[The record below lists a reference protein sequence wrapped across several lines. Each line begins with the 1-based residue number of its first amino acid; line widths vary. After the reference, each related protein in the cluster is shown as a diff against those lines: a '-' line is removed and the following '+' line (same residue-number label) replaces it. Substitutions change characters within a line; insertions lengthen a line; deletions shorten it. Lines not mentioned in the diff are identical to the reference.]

1 MPFTT
6 KLVLNGW
13 SWVTDTLLTMLNK
26 GHNWGKQK
34 WHGLIPIYSQT
45 CIKKSPLKQKKVTYK
60 TGEKVT
66 YKTGEKVAY
75 KTGEKVVV
83 TGQEN
88 MGMFDCKGYQI
99 RKALIII
106 WVGFVSLMF
115 LQNRIW

>member
-1 MPFTT
+1 M
-6 KLVLNGW
+6 
-13 SWVTDTLLTMLNK
+13 TDTLLTMLNK

-60 TGEKVT
+60 TGEKVTYKTSEKVT

>member
-1 MPFTT
+1 
-6 KLVLNGW
+6 
-13 SWVTDTLLTMLNK
+13 
-26 GHNWGKQK
+26 
-34 WHGLIPIYSQT
+34 
-45 CIKKSPLKQKKVTYK
+45 VTYK

-66 YKTGEKVAY
+66 YKTGKKVAY

-106 WVGFVSLMF
+106 
-115 LQNRIW
+115 